1 LKNRQD
7 PRHQKRI
14 TKFRQLFSFSFA
26 GKVLE
31 PESQVDEII
40 SHLHEIDSMIEEL
53 APEWPV
59 ARLNKVDLAI
69 LRLAIFELL
78 ITREVPPKVIVDEA
92 VEISKEYG
100 SESTP
105 KFVNGV
111 LGTLIEKKK
120 LNEIEASS

>member
-1 LKNRQD
+1 M
-7 PRHQKRI
+7 
-14 TKFRQLFSFSFA
+14 
-26 GKVLE
+26 E

-40 SHLHEIDSMIEEL
+40 SHLHEIDGMIEEL
-53 APEWPV
+53 APEWPI

-78 ITREVPPKVIVDEA
+78 VARETPPKVVVDEA

-100 SESTP
+100 SENTP

-111 LGTLIEKKK
+111 LGTLIEKRK
-120 LNEIEASS
+120 LNAVEVSS